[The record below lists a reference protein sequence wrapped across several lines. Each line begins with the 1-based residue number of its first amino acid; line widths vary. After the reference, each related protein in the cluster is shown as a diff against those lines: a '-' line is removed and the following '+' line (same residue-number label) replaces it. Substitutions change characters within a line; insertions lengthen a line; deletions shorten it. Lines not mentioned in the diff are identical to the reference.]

1 MSSFLKCSTAAAAM
15 VVVVVL
21 RTKFVSLGE
30 KRASQEE

>member
-1 MSSFLKCSTAAAAM
+1 MSSFLKCSTAAAM